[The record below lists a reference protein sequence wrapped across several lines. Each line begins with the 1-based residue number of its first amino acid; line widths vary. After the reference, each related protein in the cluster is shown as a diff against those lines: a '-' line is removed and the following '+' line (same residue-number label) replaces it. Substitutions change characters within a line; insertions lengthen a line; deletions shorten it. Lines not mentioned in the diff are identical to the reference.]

1 MENAMTKNILVVD
14 DEKEY
19 RQLIQ
24 LFLRS
29 LNYASDVASEGSEA
43 LDMLHRKPF
52 DLVIAD
58 IRMPGMNGLQL
69 IEAAQRQYPHLD
81 FIIMTGHAGEY
92 SYSDMIAAGAA
103 DFLSKPF
110 EVGELQAKIERIERE
125 KRILRDLRKTNEELR
140 QTMSYLEK
148 VLENSPDGISIVDKH
163 GRFTK
168 WNKAAEE
175 SYGYTF
181 EELRGKPTFDL
192 YPDKAR
198 LEKMLSRLRRD
209 GFVRK
214 YEIEMKK
221 KDGSL
226 APFEMSIGLLRGDN
240 GKVIGSVGIGRD
252 VSDLKKTLVDLEN
265 ANIGLHKE
273 ISVRRQAEVTL
284 RESERRFREILE
296 NIHLLAV
303 SLDVQ
308 GTIVFCNDH
317 FVNVTGWRRE
327 ELVGWDWFDTCLPP
341 DSRAMTRQCYQEEIA
356 RGRITTHH
364 EDEIITCLG
373 KRCLI
378 AWDSILLRDP
388 QGRVVGATMIGRD
401 VGQRRLMERELRK
414 ASNAME
420 LLIASIPSALIELTQ
435 NHTVIRWNCAAEKT
449 FGLSASDVL
458 GVCLSECGIKWEWER
473 VYSGLLECRIHGSF
487 VRIDDIRFVRQDG
500 KEGLLGITISPVRSE
515 TDELAGLIILG
526 ADITE
531 RRIMERQLAQAQKLE
546 SIGQLAAGIA
556 HEINTPTQYV
566 GDNTRFLLGAFQDLQ
581 MLLDKYA
588 MMPEAF
594 KAGVMPDNLIQ
605 EMAVAA
611 ETADLE
617 YLREEIPR
625 AIQQSLEGVGRVSK
639 IVGAMKEFSHPG
651 MTEKTAVDIN
661 RAIESTITVAR
672 NEWKYVAEMVMDFDP
687 SMPLVSCLPG
697 EFNQVILNII
707 INAAHALTGEGQ
719 DKPAEKGTITVR
731 TRNLGDCAEIRV
743 IDTGKGIPE
752 NIRSRIFDPFFTTK
766 GVGKGTGQGLAIAHS
781 VIVDKH
787 GGTITFESE
796 TGRGTTFII
805 TIPYSAPA
813 DLKRKAP

>member
-284 RESERRFREILE
+284 RE
-296 NIHLLAV
+296 
-303 SLDVQ
+303 
-308 GTIVFCNDH
+308 
-317 FVNVTGWRRE
+317 
-327 ELVGWDWFDTCLPP
+327 
-341 DSRAMTRQCYQEEIA
+341 
-356 RGRITTHH
+356 
-364 EDEIITCLG
+364 
-373 KRCLI
+373 
-378 AWDSILLRDP
+378 
-388 QGRVVGATMIGRD
+388 
-401 VGQRRLMERELRK
+401 
-414 ASNAME
+414 
-420 LLIASIPSALIELTQ
+420 
-435 NHTVIRWNCAAEKT
+435 
-449 FGLSASDVL
+449 
-458 GVCLSECGIKWEWER
+458 
-473 VYSGLLECRIHGSF
+473 
-487 VRIDDIRFVRQDG
+487 
-500 KEGLLGITISPVRSE
+500 
-515 TDELAGLIILG
+515 
-526 ADITE
+526 
-531 RRIMERQLAQAQKLE
+531 
-546 SIGQLAAGIA
+546 
-556 HEINTPTQYV
+556 
-566 GDNTRFLLGAFQDLQ
+566 
-581 MLLDKYA
+581 
-588 MMPEAF
+588 
-594 KAGVMPDNLIQ
+594 
-605 EMAVAA
+605 
-611 ETADLE
+611 
-617 YLREEIPR
+617 
-625 AIQQSLEGVGRVSK
+625 
-639 IVGAMKEFSHPG
+639 
-651 MTEKTAVDIN
+651 
-661 RAIESTITVAR
+661 
-672 NEWKYVAEMVMDFDP
+672 
-687 SMPLVSCLPG
+687 
-697 EFNQVILNII
+697 
-707 INAAHALTGEGQ
+707 
-719 DKPAEKGTITVR
+719 
-731 TRNLGDCAEIRV
+731 
-743 IDTGKGIPE
+743 
-752 NIRSRIFDPFFTTK
+752 
-766 GVGKGTGQGLAIAHS
+766 
-781 VIVDKH
+781 
-787 GGTITFESE
+787 
-796 TGRGTTFII
+796 
-805 TIPYSAPA
+805 
-813 DLKRKAP
+813 